1 MADLICREIEA
12 DEEGSDCYSED
23 LIEGGQCKA
32 SISNLVNMA
41 TRTYWKINNKI
52 EGVKGRVKTWYA
64 TMNYT

>member
-32 SISNLVNMA
+32 SISGYVYQDLLEDKHS
-41 TRTYWKINNKI
+41 TK
-52 EGVKGRVKTWYA
+52 
-64 TMNYT
+64 